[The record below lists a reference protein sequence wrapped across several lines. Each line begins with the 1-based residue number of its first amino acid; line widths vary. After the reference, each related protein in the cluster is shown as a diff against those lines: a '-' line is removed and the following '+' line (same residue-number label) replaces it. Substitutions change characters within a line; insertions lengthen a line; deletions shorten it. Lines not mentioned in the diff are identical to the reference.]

1 MIREILANIL
11 FELKIRRRSLSSYVY
26 FAMFFFL
33 AFLMA
38 LGAGGA
44 FSGVVISFGTSSKV
58 LINSP
63 LSIALYMGLLTA
75 LTLFIIAAVFGQA
88 ICKDYLVNMDQ
99 IVFSTP
105 LRTRNLLIGRFFG
118 ALIFMFLISA
128 SIPLGIFVASSLP
141 FVLDSM
147 VGVNSLMAYVAPM
160 FTIALPNIFIFGSF
174 FFLMGSKTKKMTAIY
189 ITATL
194 LFLLWNV
201 SGQLLKDIDNKMIAT
216 LLDPIGLKAASET
229 FRYWTV
235 DQQNN
240 KHLIFESYFLWNR
253 LLWLGLAA
261 LALLTSILSFSKLA
275 KKEKASSSKTI
286 PVVEANGGLVQVFS
300 PLNFTK
306 INWLPAFFKQ
316 VKFEFKQSV
325 KSIYFLV
332 IALAGIGYMFRA
344 NAPVFIGILWCCL
357 IFRMMLG
364 FLY

>member
-1 MIREILANIL
+1 MTREILANTL

-44 FSGVVISFGTSSKV
+44 FSGVVVSFGTSSKV

-63 LSIALYMGLLTA
+63 LSIASYMGILTA
-75 LTLFIIAAVFGQA
+75 FTLFVIAAVFGQA
-88 ICKDYLVNMDQ
+88 ICKDYLCDMDQ

-105 LRTRNLLIGRFFG
+105 LKTRNFLVGRFIG
-118 ALIFMFLISA
+118 ATIFMFIISL
-128 SIPLGIFVASSLP
+128 SIPLGIYLASILP
-141 FVLDSM
+141 IVLSSM
-147 VGVNSLMAYVAPM
+147 VGGNRLLSYVIPM
-160 FTIALPNIFIFGSF
+160 FTVTLPNIFIFGSF

-189 ITATL
+189 ITATI
-194 LFLLWNV
+194 LFLLWSV
-201 SGQLLKDIDNKMIAT
+201 SGQLLKDIDNKVIAT

-240 KHLIFESYFLWNR
+240 KHLVFESYFLWNR

-261 LALLTSILSFSKLA
+261 LALISSILTFSKLA
-275 KKEKASSSKTI
+275 NKEKGKGATDKSL
-286 PVVEANGGLVQVFS
+286 PVAKPQV
-300 PLNFTK
+300 LITVFTPIDLSK
-306 INWLPAFFKQ
+306 INWFPAFFNQ
-316 VKFEFKQSV
+316 VKFEFSQSI

-332 IALAGIGYMFRA
+332 IVLAGVGYMFVKIGRA
-344 NAPVFIGILWCCL
+344 HV
-357 IFRMMLG
+357 
-364 FLY
+364 